1 MTDLF
6 IKNGSLPNFSEL
18 KCMKLFQFFSLKI
31 RFGSYITETWIF
43 EITAEAT
50 GNFKISMN
58 FNIPLISPPRG
69 QLICEI
75 SSYVSDLLNIQ
86 CSRWIV
92 RL

>member
-1 MTDLF
+1 
-6 IKNGSLPNFSEL
+6 
-18 KCMKLFQFFSLKI
+18 MKLFQFFSLKI
-31 RFGSYITETWIF
+31 RFGSYITETWTF
-43 EITAEAT
+43 EIKAEEI
-50 GNFKISMN
+50 GNFEIGMN
-58 FNIPLISPPRG
+58 FNIPLIRPPLG